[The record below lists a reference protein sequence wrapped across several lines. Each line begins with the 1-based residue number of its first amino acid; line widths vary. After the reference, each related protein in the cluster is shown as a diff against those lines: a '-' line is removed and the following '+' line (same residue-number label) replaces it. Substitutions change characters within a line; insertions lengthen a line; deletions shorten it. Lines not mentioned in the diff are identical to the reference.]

1 MTEKLT
7 HQELAEIEQQT
18 EILEKFVTAVRGAK
32 EAIEDFE
39 VPEGIIWTELER
51 QTETLNNFAKA
62 SGGPRREGRNGI
74 RGRQSYRRGRI
85 GPRGVDVIRHNRSG
99 GL

>member
-1 MTEKLT
+1 M
-7 HQELAEIEQQT
+7 
-18 EILEKFVTAVRGAK
+18 TAVRGAK

-62 SGGPRREGRNGI
+62 AAVAREEKDEMEYEEDKAIAGGELDRVG
-74 RGRQSYRRGRI
+74 
-85 GPRGVDVIRHNRSG
+85 
-99 GL
+99 